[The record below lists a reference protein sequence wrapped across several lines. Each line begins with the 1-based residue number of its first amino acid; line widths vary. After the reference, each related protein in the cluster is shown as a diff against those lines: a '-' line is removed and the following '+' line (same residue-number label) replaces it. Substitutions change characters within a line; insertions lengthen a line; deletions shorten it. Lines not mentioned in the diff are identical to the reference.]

1 MLCPAACASQWACIR
16 PLICISAG
24 MHGQASQRE
33 LHGALSQRG
42 ACDSSG
48 RWQVLAE
55 KFVALL
61 LHLLLLTA
69 QHQGWLLSHIPGA
82 EAVSLLQQD
91 GYDARQATP
100 A

>member
-1 MLCPAACASQWACIR
+1 MLCPAACASQRACIR

-33 LHGALSQRG
+33 LRGALSQRG

-55 KFVALL
+55 EFVASL